1 MAARQPCFLGTPPAA
16 RTLISAD
23 AEPFGWQLNC
33 WKGTVPM
40 KFLTDG
46 EYSFRDGELSLYAKH
61 DLRRYRV
68 TIDREVFE
76 QRYNATA
83 SGDFHEYWDLLL
95 NNRAELEQLAAEKHA
110 AIDASPGTQ
119 ITIAPD
125 DLQKS

>member
-1 MAARQPCFLGTPPAA
+1 
-16 RTLISAD
+16 
-23 AEPFGWQLNC
+23 
-33 WKGTVPM
+33 M

-46 EYSFRDGELSLYAKH
+46 AYSFRDGELSLYAKH

-110 AIDASPGTQ
+110 AIDASPGTR
-119 ITIAPD
+119 INIATS
-125 DLQKS
+125 DLAGS